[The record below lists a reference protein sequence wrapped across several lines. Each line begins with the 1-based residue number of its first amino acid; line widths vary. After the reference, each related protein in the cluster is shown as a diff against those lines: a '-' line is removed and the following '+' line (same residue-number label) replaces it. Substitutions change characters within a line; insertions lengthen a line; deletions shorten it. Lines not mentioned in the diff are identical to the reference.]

1 MVMVTVAMLL
11 IRPWFQEKG
20 RRRRRKPKS
29 ATKSKEEK
37 DFVATKTL
45 SELLR
50 DAPPFLLRL
59 LLLNLT
65 PALSSSFPIF

>member
-20 RRRRRKPKS
+20 GGAGTKS

-37 DFVATKTL
+37 FAA
-45 SELLR
+45 LLQQNFIGAFKR
-50 DAPPFLLRL
+50 RL
-59 LLLNLT
+59 FFF
-65 PALSSSFPIF
+65 S

>member
-20 RRRRRKPKS
+20 GGAGTKS

-37 DFVATKTL
+37 FVAPL
-45 SELLR
+45 QQNFIG
-50 DAPPFLLRL
+50 AF
-59 LLLNLT
+59 
-65 PALSSSFPIF
+65 